1 MSRLDPI
8 WLPANI
14 ELHDARSIIAND
26 AKPLVCRIFSKKE
39 VKLADGVVLKI
50 YSFDE
55 NDSDILVVI
64 AKPKAPPLLLL
75 LKAHQA
81 VPTTSLAEC
90 QQLHQW
96 LFSNP
101 GDKVEE
107 LFMAA
112 EITSPDQRTWFRTL
126 PKVEKG
132 EKPGSPNLNAAIG
145 ILESSGVQVSTVL
158 SFTLYEVPQE
168 DENPDE
174 RFIAM
179 VNIMGMSEEAAKTGG
194 LLSMY
199 SGYQINDY
207 EIQ

>member
-1 MSRLDPI
+1 MSRLDPL

-14 ELHDARSIIAND
+14 ELHDARSIISND
-26 AKPLVCRIFSKKE
+26 TKPLVRRIFSKKE
-39 VKLADGVVLKI
+39 VKLADDVVLKI

-64 AKPKAPPLLLL
+64 AKPKAKPLLLL
-75 LKAHQA
+75 LKAHPA

-90 QQLHQW
+90 QQVHPW

-101 GDKVEE
+101 GDKVED

-112 EITSPDQRTWFRTL
+112 EITSPDNRTWFRTL
-126 PKVEKG
+126 PQVEKG
-132 EKPGSPNLNAAIG
+132 EKPDSNNLRAATG
-145 ILESSGVQVSTVL
+145 ILESSGGKVSTVL
-158 SFTLYEVPQE
+158 SLTLYEVPQE

-174 RFIAM
+174 RFIVM

-194 LLSMY
+194 LLQMF
-199 SGYQINDY
+199 SGYSINDY